1 MAISEEAE
9 VVKRRRTSVVRRS
22 CKGEGLRSAIVMR
35 NGGKIEGRLRED
47 GREHGQR
54 GERGLYSRLGGEGG
68 AMCESAR

>member
-1 MAISEEAE
+1 MAISEEAG

-35 NGGKIEGRLRED
+35 NGGKIEGRWEGASSTGRED
-47 GREHGQR
+47 
-54 GERGLYSRLGGEGG
+54 LYSRLGGQGG

>member
-1 MAISEEAE
+1 MAISEEAG

-35 NGGKIEGRLRED
+35 NGGKIEGASSTGRED
-47 GREHGQR
+47 
-54 GERGLYSRLGGEGG
+54 LYSRLGGQGG